1 MKGYVVTLMN
11 LPESVGVAE
20 RCKESGKQFGVEVEL
35 FPAIWKDDA
44 LVELEKEGLKM
55 SKQDESFSNNGAV
68 VENYITQYRILKT
81 ILESNEPDIVL
92 EQAAVLLT
100 LVAALEATDT

>member
-55 SKQDESFSNNGAV
+55 SK
-68 VENYITQYRILKT
+68 
-81 ILESNEPDIVL
+81 
-92 EQAAVLLT
+92 
-100 LVAALEATDT
+100 